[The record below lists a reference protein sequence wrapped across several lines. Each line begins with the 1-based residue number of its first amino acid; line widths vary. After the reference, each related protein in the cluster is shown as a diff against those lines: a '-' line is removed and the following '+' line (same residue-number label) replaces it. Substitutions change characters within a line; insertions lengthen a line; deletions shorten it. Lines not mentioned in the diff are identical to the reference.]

1 MSELYMNVSWGLSI
15 IFKQR
20 FIQRMDTDIMKAV
33 PLFTPDQGQAFGPK
47 QDVSICAVLKR
58 HM

>member
-1 MSELYMNVSWGLSI
+1 MNVSWGLSI